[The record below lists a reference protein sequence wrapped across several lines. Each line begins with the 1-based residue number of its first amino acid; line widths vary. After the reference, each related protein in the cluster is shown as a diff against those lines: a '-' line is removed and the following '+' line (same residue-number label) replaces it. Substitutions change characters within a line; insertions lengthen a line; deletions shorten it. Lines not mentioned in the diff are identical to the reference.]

1 MARQETAGSDLAGA
15 LKDQVPEVCTIGDC
29 HKVGNAMTAIQS
41 AYGEAIKI

>member
-15 LKDQVPEVCTIGDC
+15 LKDQIPDVCTIGDC

-41 AYGEAIKI
+41 AYDKAIEI